1 MKTFRWKGNI
11 KTSGAVGYFSFD
23 KLKRLA
29 KDGEVVIVRGDDC
42 EKKGIYRQSAGFLRI
57 EFIEEDE
64 KDNLS
69 QMV

>member
-1 MKTFRWKGNI
+1 MKTIKWKGPI
-11 KTSGAVGYFSFD
+11 GKHKAVGYFSFC

-29 KDGEVVIVRGDDC
+29 KDGEIVIVKGDDC

-57 EFIEEDE
+57 EFTEDK

-69 QMV
+69 